1 MNTPKEEAIELV
13 KALPEEA
20 SLEDIQYQL
29 YVLQKVRR
37 GLKDLEEGRVI
48 SQEEMKK
55 RFEKW
60 LAP

>member
-1 MNTPKEEAIELV
+1 MSTPKEEAIELV
-13 KALPEEA
+13 KSVPEEA

-37 GLKDLEEGRVI
+37 GLKDVDEGRVI
-48 SQEEMKK
+48 SQEEMEK

>member
-13 KALPEEA
+13 KAVPEEA

-48 SQEEMKK
+48 SQEKMKK

>member
-37 GLKDLEEGRVI
+37 GLKDLEEGRVV
-48 SQEEMKK
+48 SQEKMKK